1 MVLYHHK
8 AGFHTVIFELKVKLT
23 TMKANI
29 SILFLLLFS
38 PLATLLG
45 QQNFQLL
52 SAEMSIEGT
61 STLHD
66 WVSTVS
72 QFTADAEI
80 EISNNKLVAI
90 PKLQVRIP
98 VKGIKSTKGRIMD
111 NKTYDALKA
120 DDYATILFKL
130 NKMTLQ
136 GANELLATG
145 ELKVAGHAKAI
156 EFPVKYA
163 VRSTGQIEFTGAYT
177 LKMTDYKM
185 DPPTALMGSIKTG
198 DEVTV
203 RFACVLEP
211 VGSSTKTK

>member
-1 MVLYHHK
+1 MALYHHK
-8 AGFHTVIFELKVKLT
+8 AGLHTITFDLKVKLII
-23 TMKANI
+23 MKSN
-29 SILFLLLFS
+29 SFILFFLLFF
-38 PLATLLG
+38 PVATLLG
-45 QQNFQLL
+45 QQKFAVA
-52 SAEMSIEGT
+52 SVEMTIEGT

-66 WVSTVS
+66 WVSAVN

-80 EISNNKLVAI
+80 EVSNNKLVAI
-90 PKLQVRIP
+90 PSLQVRIP

-120 DDYATILFKL
+120 DDHPAILFKL
-130 NKMTLQ
+130 NKMTLKDT
-136 GANELLATG
+136 NELLAIG
-145 ELKVAGHAKAI
+145 ELKVAGQTKSV

-163 VRSTGQIEFTGAYT
+163 IHSSGQIEFTGAYA

-211 VGSSTKTK
+211 VGSPAKTK